1 MSDTN
6 TQSPE
11 SPNNPSE
18 GSNGLT
24 HQSTIF
30 PMVMLT
36 SLFFIWGFMT
46 ALNDILIPHLK
57 NAFSLNYTQAMLIQF
72 CFFGAYFIASIP
84 AGMYLKKVGY
94 QKGLVTGLVI
104 AGLGCLVFYPAADQL
119 SYMTFLIALFIL
131 ATGIT
136 VLQVSANPYVTILG
150 NPETASSRLT
160 MTQAFN
166 SLGTTL
172 APIFG
177 TLLILG
183 VATTS
188 VMPNDLEAARLAEAQ
203 SVQLP
208 YLFLGGVF
216 FILAIIFFF
225 LRLPYVSESDQSLSS
240 SHDKKTSLFEHTH
253 LMLGAVGIFLYVGAE
268 VSIGSFLV
276 NFLGEDNIAGLE
288 EAEAAKYVSYYWGG
302 AMVGRFI
309 GAAVMNRVRAGYV
322 LAFNASISA
331 LLVFVT
337 IVTDGKIA
345 MWSILAVGLFN
356 SVMFPTI
363 FSLAIAQLGGDTSR
377 GSGLLCLAIVGG
389 ALAPL
394 LQGILADTVGVQLAF
409 ILPIFCYLYIVFYG
423 LKGSI
428 PNDVTHV
435 NVS

>member
-1 MSDTN
+1 MPTIQTSPIVLSSTTEN
-6 TQSPE
+6 T
-11 SPNNPSE
+11 
-18 GSNGLT
+18 
-24 HQSTIF
+24 STTQKSAIF
-30 PMVMLT
+30 PLAMLT

-46 ALNDILIPHLK
+46 SLNDILIPHLR

-84 AGMYLKKVGY
+84 AGIYLKKVGY

-104 AGLGCLVFYPAADQL
+104 AGIGCVAFYPAAREL
-119 SYMTFLIALFIL
+119 SYIVFLLALFIL

-150 NPETASSRLT
+150 KPETASSRLT

-172 APIFG
+172 APLFG

-183 VATTS
+183 VSTTQFS
-188 VMPNDLEAARLAEAQ
+188 NADTEVARMIEAK

-208 YLFLGGVF
+208 YLFLGG
-216 FILAIIFFF
+216 IFFTLALIF
-225 LRLPYVSESDQSLSS
+225 LFVRLPNVVSNNQSQSLDSVNQ
-240 SHDKKTSLFEHTH
+240 KRSLFDHPH
-253 LMLGAVGIFLYVGAE
+253 LILGAIGIFLYVGAE
-268 VSIGSFLV
+268 VAIGSFLV
-276 NFLGEDNIAGLE
+276 NFLCEENIAGLK
-288 EAEAAKYVSYYWGG
+288 EADAATYVSYYWGG
-302 AMVGRFI
+302 AMVGRFV
-309 GAAVMNRVRAGYV
+309 GAAIMHRVPARYV
-322 LAFNASISA
+322 LGFNALISV

-337 IVTDGKIA
+337 VVTEGSIA

-363 FSLAIAQLGGDTSR
+363 FSLALAQLGGDTSR

-389 ALAPL
+389 ALVPL
-394 LQGILADTVGVQLAF
+394 LQGVLADIVGIQLAF

-423 LKGSI
+423 FKGSV
-428 PNDVTHV
+428 PRLSEV
-435 NVS
+435 

>member
-1 MSDTN
+1 MSIDN
-6 TQSPE
+6 TPSAANPKSVSKDDLGLAKQS
-11 SPNNPSE
+11 N
-18 GSNGLT
+18 L
-24 HQSTIF
+24 F
-30 PMVMLT
+30 PLIMLT

-84 AGMYLKKVGY
+84 AGIYLKKVGY

-104 AGLGCLVFYPAADQL
+104 AGIGCLVFYPAASQL
-119 SYMTFLIALFIL
+119 SYIVFLMALFIL

-136 VLQVSANPYVTILG
+136 VLQVSANPYVTVLG
-150 NPETASSRLT
+150 KPETASSRLT

-183 VATTS
+183 IVTTELA
-188 VMPNDLEAARLAEAQ
+188 NTDTETARMMEAQ
-203 SVQLP
+203 SVQMP
-208 YLFLGGVF
+208 YLFLGGLF
-216 FILAIIFFF
+216 FILALIFLFI
-225 LRLPYVSESDQSLSS
+225 RLPSVSDTNQTLAPESKNKNMSLL
-240 SHDKKTSLFEHTH
+240 DYPH
-253 LMLGAVGIFLYVGAE
+253 LVLGALGIFLYVGAE

-309 GAAVMNRVRAGYV
+309 GAAIMHRVPAPYV
-322 LAFNASISA
+322 LSFNATASA
-331 LLVFVT
+331 LLVLIT
-337 IVTDGKIA
+337 IVTDGQIA

-389 ALAPL
+389 ALVPL
-394 LQGILADTVGVQLAF
+394 LQGMLADLLGIQLAF

-423 LKGSI
+423 LKGSV
-428 PNDVTHV
+428 PRV
-435 NVS
+435 NAGGLN

>member
-1 MSDTN
+1 MPTDSSDAIN
-6 TQSPE
+6 TS
-11 SPNNPSE
+11 SSAA
-18 GSNGLT
+18 GGKVTSR
-24 HQSTIF
+24 QSTMF
-30 PMVMLT
+30 PLIMLT

-46 ALNDILIPHLK
+46 SLNDILIPHLR

-84 AGMYLKKVGY
+84 AGIYIKKVGY

-104 AGLGCLVFYPAADQL
+104 AGIGCIIFYPAASQL
-119 SYMTFLIALFIL
+119 SYITFLLALFIL

-136 VLQVSANPYVTILG
+136 VLQVSANPYVTVLG
-150 NPETASSRLT
+150 KPETASSRLT

-172 APIFG
+172 APLFG

-183 VATTS
+183 VVTTQIGNS
-188 VMPNDLEAARLAEAQ
+188 DTEAARMMEAK

-208 YLFLGGVF
+208 YVFLGAVF
-216 FILAIIFFF
+216 FILAVIF
-225 LRLPYVSESDQSLSS
+225 LVIRLPSVRDDIQAAASDSG
-240 SHDKKTSLFEHTH
+240 KKVSLFDHPH
-253 LMLGAVGIFLYVGAE
+253 LVLGAIGIFVYVGAE

-276 NFLGEDNIAGLE
+276 NFLGEENIAGLA
-288 EAEAAKYVSYYWGG
+288 EADAAKYVSYYWGG

-309 GAAVMNRVRAGYV
+309 GAVVMNRIPAGYV
-322 LAFNASISA
+322 LGFNAAASA
-331 LLVFVT
+331 LLVFIT
-337 IVTDGKIA
+337 IVTEGPVA

-363 FSLAIAQLGGDTSR
+363 FSLALAQLGNDTSR

-389 ALAPL
+389 ALVPL
-394 LQGILADTVGVQLAF
+394 LQGILADIMGIQLAF
-409 ILPIFCYLYIVFYG
+409 ILPIFCYLYIVYYG

-428 PNDVTHV
+428 PRILNGG
-435 NVS
+435 NNA